1 VVLRP
6 AARRRHVSD
15 LDHARRMVTRAE
27 RQALERAEELRAQ
40 AEALLKA
47 TSSQTVDA
55 EARVKEQYEE
65 QLRALRG
72 EMEQAGRRATA
83 AECEL
88 ELLRGSFA
96 DLRARAKEAGL
107 EVPEPTPRGAA
118 VHVLAASAPSGEDSP
133 LAGLLERMNLD
144 TDRLMEAANATVS
157 RLRAQAELELTRARQ
172 EAVSIV
178 QAASQEAED
187 LLKTTLDAIDRD
199 NAIASAAREQAESDG
214 AAAAALFAQAEAA
227 LAEAGAQAGEV
238 VASARAEAEHIVAA
252 ARTEAERILAEAHD
266 RAFRDAQDIRR
277 RLSDEIRA
285 MRLAMD
291 RTRDSLEAFLEAT
304 TPPETDP
311 VLQ

>member
-1 VVLRP
+1 VALRL
-6 AARRRHVSD
+6 AARRRPVSD
-15 LDHARRMVTRAE
+15 LECARRMVTRAE

-55 EARVKEQYEE
+55 EARVKMQYEE
-65 QLRALRG
+65 QLRALRA
-72 EMEQAGRRATA
+72 EMEQVGRRATA

-88 ELLRGSFA
+88 DLLRSCFA
-96 DLRARAKEAGL
+96 ELRARAREAGL
-107 EVPEPTPRGAA
+107 EVAEPAPAGAA
-118 VHVLAASAPSGEDSP
+118 APVLATSAPAGEDP
-133 LAGLLERMNLD
+133 PFVGLLERMNLD
-144 TDRLMEAANATVS
+144 ADRLMEAANATVL
-157 RLRAQAELELTRARQ
+157 RLRAQAELELARARQ

-214 AAAAALFAQAEAA
+214 AAAAALFAEAEAA
-227 LAEAGAQAGEV
+227 LAKADEQAGEV
-238 VASARAEAEHIVAA
+238 VASARAEAEQIVAA
-252 ARTEAERILAEAHD
+252 GRAEAERTLAEAHD
-266 RAFRDAQDIRR
+266 RAVREAQDIRR

-285 MRLAMD
+285 MRAAMD
-291 RTRDSLEAFLEAT
+291 RTRDSLEAFLEAA

-311 VLQ
+311 MLQ